1 MRVIR
6 RCLSLS
12 HQKIEVII
20 KGKTGSPILIVSGMA
35 SSFDEWYEL
44 TEALSKSNRVIMFHR
59 PGLGKSELCGTKRNT
74 QKVVNEMVEII
85 HKLHI
90 TEPVTLVGHSY
101 GGLCVQHFMKQYPEK
116 VLGVV
121 LVDSTS
127 VDFGVLD
134 ELDLPVMNEDST
146 DDAWLQKCLSYSTMK
161 TDEIKSLI
169 EPIILTQKELSFPP
183 EIQKRLLEF
192 PLNPTLYKAMYLE
205 ISNWKHDAQVIKNM
219 EVCPDLPLIVIGRD
233 KEHCVSIGIR
243 EGLPETEITLLED
256 KWEQLI
262 KEQIYLTKKSNLIFA
277 KGSNHSVHLDRP
289 DIIINSVKKIEAE
302 IRSKGRKYEQTK

>member
-12 HQKIEVII
+12 HEKIEVII

-146 DDAWLQKCLSYSTMK
+146 DDA
-161 TDEIKSLI
+161 
-169 EPIILTQKELSFPP
+169 
-183 EIQKRLLEF
+183 
-192 PLNPTLYKAMYLE
+192 
-205 ISNWKHDAQVIKNM
+205 
-219 EVCPDLPLIVIGRD
+219 
-233 KEHCVSIGIR
+233 
-243 EGLPETEITLLED
+243 
-256 KWEQLI
+256 
-262 KEQIYLTKKSNLIFA
+262 
-277 KGSNHSVHLDRP
+277 
-289 DIIINSVKKIEAE
+289 
-302 IRSKGRKYEQTK
+302 